1 MVIITIIIITT
12 VIIIYKYNNNIDISL
27 VQTKRV
33 ISLFMRS

>member
-1 MVIITIIIITT
+1 MVIITIIIIT